1 MNKIMK
7 LSEYE
12 DAIYYR
18 AACACTDPQCD
29 LSLELEIDKEFD
41 MIFLNM
47 YEDLYYASYWKSDN
61 WFIDKWYRIKGAVK
75 LLFTGRI
82 KVENS
87 FIFQGEDQINDFLS
101 ALKQGMEQLKIN
113 KKNKEISL
121 KAVPTDKTTL
131 RKEINE

>member
-7 LSEYE
+7 LDEYE
-12 DAIYYR
+12 NSIYYR
-18 AACACTDPQCD
+18 AACSCTDSRCD
-29 LSLELEIDKEFD
+29 LSLDLELDKELD

-82 KVENS
+82 KVEDS
-87 FIFQGEDQINDFLS
+87 FIFQGEEQINDFVN
-101 ALKQGMEQLKIN
+101 AIKQGMEQLKIN

-121 KAVPTDKTTL
+121 KAIPADKTAL